1 MQTFILLCTNFVLL
15 MTIPGLALFYGGLS
29 QAPNVLATV
38 MHSFSIMCVITLLWM
53 FVGYTISFDQGPSS
67 NSVVGGP
74 DLAWLKNVIN
84 QDYGSIPHVLFIAFQ
99 GTFAVI
105 TVQATRTLKHVI
117 NQDLGSIPHSPRA
130 CICMYVCIY
139 VCMYI
144 CMYACML
151 ACLQACMNRQRS

>member
-38 MHSFSIMCVITLLWM
+38 MHSFSIMCIVTLLWM

-67 NSVVGGP
+67 NAVVGGP

-84 QDYGSIPHVLFIAFQ
+84 QDLGSIPHSIFIAFQ

-105 TVQATRTLKHVI
+105 TVRATRTRQNVI

-130 CICMYVCIY
+130 CTCMH
-139 VCMYI
+139 VCMH
-144 CMYACML
+144 ACMHG
-151 ACLQACMNRQRS
+151 

>member
-38 MHSFSIMCVITLLWM
+38 MHSFSIMCIVTLLWM

>member
-38 MHSFSIMCVITLLWM
+38 MHSFSIMCIVSLLWM